1 MTPEEEYALD
11 LRYMREALKEAENA
25 ARDDEVPVGAV
36 VVSPSGKIIGRGHNM
51 TEQLGDVT
59 AHAEILAITAA
70 EQSLA
75 GKFLEGCKVYVSVE
89 PCVMC
94 AGALSWARPD
104 AIIIGATDPK
114 KGFLSRYALTPF
126 RPGTE
131 VRFGILAAEAS
142 KLMTGFFA
150 AKRK

>member
-1 MTPEEEYALD
+1 MTPQQQQILD
-11 LRYMREALKEAENA
+11 LRYMREALKEAEAA

-36 VVSPSGKIIGRGHNM
+36 VVSPSGRIIGRGHNM
-51 TEQLGDVT
+51 TERLGDVT

-70 EQSLA
+70 EQALGS
-75 GKFLEGCKVYVSVE
+75 KFLEGCRVYVTVE

-94 AGALSWARPD
+94 AGALAWARPD
-104 AIIIGATDPK
+104 AIIIGARDPK
-114 KGFLSRYALTPF
+114 KGFLSQYALTPF

-131 VRFGILAAEAS
+131 VSFGLLGDEAS
-142 KLMTGFFA
+142 KMMTDFFA